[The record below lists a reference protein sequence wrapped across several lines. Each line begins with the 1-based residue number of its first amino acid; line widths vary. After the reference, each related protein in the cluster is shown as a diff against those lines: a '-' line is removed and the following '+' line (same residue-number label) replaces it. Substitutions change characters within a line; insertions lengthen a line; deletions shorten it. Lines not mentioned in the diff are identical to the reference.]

1 MKGFGTDKAALIRIL
16 ANKDPLQIAA
26 IRETYSS
33 LHRRDLYQDVKSETS
48 GSFEDGLLG
57 VVSGPLQH
65 DVKLVRDAVKGIGT
79 KEWALNDVLLGRS
92 NADLTAIKTAYRQ
105 RYQRA
110 LERDVEDDLSAKT
123 RELFSKVL
131 TATRHEEATPINQQT
146 IESEV
151 KAIYDATEGRLVNN
165 AGEVCAIFAQ
175 SSDAELRAI
184 NDGFRQRYNLDLEKH
199 IEGEF
204 SGHMKDAL
212 LHMLRTAVDPARR
225 DALLLEDCMSGVG
238 TRDSKLAARVV
249 RLHWNPAHK
258 AQVKRAYQSLFNKEL
273 SARIEEETSGDFR
286 QLLLALLS

>member
-1 MKGFGTDKAALIRIL
+1 MKGFGSDKAALIRIL

-33 LHRRDLYQDVKSETS
+33 LHRRDLYQDIKSETS
-48 GSFEDGLLG
+48 GSLEDGLLAI
-57 VVSGPLQH
+57 VSGPLQQ

-79 KEWALNDVLLGRS
+79 KEWALNDALLGRS
-92 NADLTAIKTAYRQ
+92 NADLNAIKTAYNQ

-123 RELFSKVL
+123 KELFSKVL

-184 NDGFRQRYNLDLEKH
+184 NEGFRRRYNLDLEKH
-199 IEGEF
+199 IEREF

-225 DALLLEDCMSGVG
+225 DALLLEDCMKGAG
-238 TRDSKLAARVV
+238 TRDSKLVSRIV

-258 AQVKRAYQSLFNKEL
+258 DQVKRAYKHHFGQDLVT
-273 SARIEEETSGDFR
+273 RVRGETSGDFR
-286 QLLLALLS
+286 ELLVALLA